1 MKKLKKN
8 PKKSEKNKIKISSTL
23 VMLGLRSNLRLGKPK
38 KLRVVLGARGLI
50 LDPPPPLSWGS
61 LNYVSFELTKLG
73 KVGLGSSHKL

>member
-50 LDPPPPLSWGS
+50 LDPPPPLS
-61 LNYVSFELTKLG
+61 
-73 KVGLGSSHKL
+73 